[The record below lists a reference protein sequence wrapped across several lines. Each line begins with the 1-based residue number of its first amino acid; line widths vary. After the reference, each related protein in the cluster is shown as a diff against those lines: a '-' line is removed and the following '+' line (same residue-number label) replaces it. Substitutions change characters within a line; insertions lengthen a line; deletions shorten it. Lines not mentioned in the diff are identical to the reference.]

1 MMTDLIE
8 VNFDGLVG
16 PSHHFG
22 GLGLGN
28 VASVT
33 HQGEVS
39 HPRAAALQGLAKMR
53 LVSELADPRRMRQG
67 ILPPHLRPAMG
78 WLRSFGFAG
87 SDEDVLKRAGDEA
100 PRLLAAAWSASAMWT
115 ANAATVSPASDT
127 ADRQLHLTLSN
138 LEASLHR
145 SIEPG
150 QTAADLRYLFR
161 DCRGVELHDP
171 LPGGWDMRDEGAA
184 NHLRICDRSGVWGI
198 ECFVHQA
205 FDKPGGA
212 SMWGGH
218 RFPSRQSALASAAI
232 ARRHRIISGR
242 SFFLQQSPRAIDA
255 GAFHNDVVATS
266 HGKLM
271 LAHEDAFVD
280 GAEVFAQVQMKF
292 KEATGEE
299 LTLVA
304 VSAEEIPLAET
315 VASYLF
321 NSQLLPGHDGGIVIV
336 CPVQCRSSV
345 PVHEWLCRNS
355 SPRGLFERVEFIDLR
370 ESMSN
375 GGGPACL
382 RLRVLMESRMVE
394 QLHRGCWWDETLDE
408 RLREVIDRAY
418 PESLALCDLQRLEC
432 ALEVREATRKVRQA
446 LGWPM
451 DEWLTKIP

>member
-1 MMTDLIE
+1 
-8 VNFDGLVG
+8 
-16 PSHHFG
+16 
-22 GLGLGN
+22 
-28 VASVT
+28 
-33 HQGEVS
+33 
-39 HPRAAALQGLAKMR
+39 
-53 LVSELADPRRMRQG
+53 
-67 ILPPHLRPAMG
+67 
-78 WLRSFGFAG
+78 
-87 SDEDVLKRAGDEA
+87 
-100 PRLLAAAWSASAMWT
+100 
-115 ANAATVSPASDT
+115 
-127 ADRQLHLTLSN
+127 
-138 LEASLHR
+138 
-145 SIEPG
+145 
-150 QTAADLRYLFR
+150 
-161 DCRGVELHDP
+161 
-171 LPGGWDMRDEGAA
+171 
-184 NHLRICDRSGVWGI
+184 
-198 ECFVHQA
+198 
-205 FDKPGGA
+205 
-212 SMWGGH
+212 MWGGH

-280 GAEVFAQVQMKF
+280 GKEVFAQVQEKF

-304 VSAEEIPLAET
+304 VSAEEITLAET

-321 NSQLLPGHDGGIVIV
+321 NSQLLPGQDGGIVIV
-336 CPVQCRSSV
+336 CPIQCRSSL

-355 SPRGLFERVEFIDLR
+355 MPRGLFERVEFVDLR

-382 RLRVLMESRMVE
+382 RLRVLMESPMVE
-394 QLHRGCWWDETLDE
+394 QLHRGCWWDEALDE

-451 DEWLTKIP
+451 DEWLTQIP